1 MPNSRNTRPN
11 HAKISPLNK
20 PARLNSLEPPY
31 LTSQLQFQWF
41 NAICMTLDIRV
52 LHTSRDL
59 PSIAQNSH
67 SLVINNKELKSTS
80 LIWKKTALQTALR
93 LKACPEKY
101 PQKPVHPGKTTPPSA
116 VHQKSTSISKTV
128 LTVPNSSYNIKSTMK
143 LPPSSPMSHKVVVG
157 TLATV
162 VGAYAFWQ
170 VGRDFQFVKFEPRSP
185 EEIEKRRKEGVG
197 LEIRSLETRLLEY
210 TPEAKAR
217 MRAKFEEA
225 KRQQKDEKEGG
236 KWKRDQFFPFF
247 FIFFYLLLFIF
258 LEFKWIEQVLRE
270 RLARIGDLMMLQKV
284 QSWVLNQLRVKDRIC
299 W

>member
-41 NAICMTLDIRV
+41 HAICMTFGIYV
-52 LHTSRDL
+52 LHTSQDF

-67 SLVINNKELKSTS
+67 SLFINNKELKSTS
-80 LIWKKTALQTALR
+80 LIWKNGPPNCSVIKG
-93 LKACPEKY
+93 P
-101 PQKPVHPGKTTPPSA
+101 PGKTHTETRTSRKNFSPRA

-128 LTVPNSSYNIKSTMK
+128 LIVPISPHNIKTTMK

-236 KWKRDQFFPFF
+236 KWKKDQFFPFF
-247 FIFFYLLLFIF
+247 FLSFFIFFFLIF
-258 LEFKWIEQVLRE
+258 WNLSELSRFRARYWPEMGIWWCCRKFK
-270 RLARIGDLMMLQKV
+270 AG
-284 QSWVLNQLRVKDRIC
+284 SWAN
-299 W
+299 WE

>member
-1 MPNSRNTRPN
+1 MGS
-11 HAKISPLNK
+11 
-20 PARLNSLEPPY
+20 EM
-31 LTSQLQFQWF
+31 
-41 NAICMTLDIRV
+41 CIRD
-52 LHTSRDL
+52 R
-59 PSIAQNSH
+59 
-67 SLVINNKELKSTS
+67 
-80 LIWKKTALQTALR
+80 
-93 LKACPEKY
+93 
-101 PQKPVHPGKTTPPSA
+101 
-116 VHQKSTSISKTV
+116 HQKSTSISKTV
-128 LTVPNSSYNIKSTMK
+128 LIVPISPHNIKTTMK

-236 KWKRDQFFPFF
+236 K
-247 FIFFYLLLFIF
+247 
-258 LEFKWIEQVLRE
+258 
-270 RLARIGDLMMLQKV
+270 
-284 QSWVLNQLRVKDRIC
+284 
-299 W
+299 